1 MVLAIRGAT
10 TSNGNSA
17 EEINECTTQMM
28 REIIK
33 SNNLDEID
41 VVSIM
46 FTATA
51 DLDQLYPSV
60 CVRENIGWINTPIL
74 NFEEKN
80 IVNSLKKCIRVL
92 IHINSDKQKSMLNHV
107 YLKGA
112 KKLRPDLLSK

>member
-1 MVLAIRGAT
+1 LVLAIRGAT

-17 EEINECTTQMM
+17 EKINECTLQMM

-33 SNNLDEID
+33 SNSLEEND
-41 VVSIM
+41 VISIM

-60 CVRENIGWINTPIL
+60 CVRKNIGWLNTPIL

-80 IVNSLKKCIRVL
+80 IVNSLENCIRVL
-92 IHINSDKQKSMLNHV
+92 LHINSDKQKNMINHV